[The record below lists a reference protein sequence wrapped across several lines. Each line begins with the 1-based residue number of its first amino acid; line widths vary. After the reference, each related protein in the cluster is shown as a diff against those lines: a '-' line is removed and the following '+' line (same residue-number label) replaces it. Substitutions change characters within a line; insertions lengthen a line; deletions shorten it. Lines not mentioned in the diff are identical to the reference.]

1 MLGSR
6 SPQISASVR
15 ALQIYDRSKGN
26 NAGGIDVIVR
36 EIVVALDVIE
46 VHRFGDPG
54 LLIEVPQVG
63 IEIQIIH
70 DASHVALEMAMI
82 HRVESYEATKKPPI
96 GFDDAISEK
105 ITLRSKARLQ
115 FIERGK

>member
-1 MLGSR
+1 MR
-6 SPQISASVR
+6 TVQVQRR
-15 ALQIYDRSKGN
+15 ADRD
-26 NAGGIDVIVR
+26 NAGWIDVIVR

-82 HRVESYEATKKPPI
+82 HRVESHEATKKPPI